1 MAEGSSTKLLVMD
14 TNAWLFYC
22 GLGPAATADII
33 RCIVGKFRSL
43 RYRLAYTDV
52 TLVEVKKSPR
62 PEIIEKKDAII
73 RCIRR
78 NGLKVGPSYL
88 KLTADLEYVPGNRRE
103 DAAIALAASDNLL
116 LTMDAWL
123 AQYRLV
129 LGLTVIYLPPRI

>member
-1 MAEGSSTKLLVMD
+1 MSLRVASSVAGSGTKLLVMD
-14 TNAWLFYC
+14 NNAWLFYY

-33 RCIVGKFRSL
+33 RCIVGKFRLL

-73 RCIRR
+73 RCTKR

-88 KLTADLEYVPGNRRE
+88 KLVGSLEQVPGDRRD
-103 DAAIALAASDNLL
+103 DAAIALAASDNLPVN
-116 LTMDAWL
+116 
-123 AQYRLV
+123 Y
-129 LGLTVIYLPPRI
+129 